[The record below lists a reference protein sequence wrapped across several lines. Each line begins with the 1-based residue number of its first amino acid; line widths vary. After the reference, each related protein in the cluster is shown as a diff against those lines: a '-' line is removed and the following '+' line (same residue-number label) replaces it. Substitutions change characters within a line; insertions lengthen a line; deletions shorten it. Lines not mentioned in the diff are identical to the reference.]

1 MNLPKPKLNN
11 KSALELWN
19 QEHSE
24 YAKEQ
29 IILCNQGMVGMILK
43 KMNLNILDEDLFA
56 TGILGLV
63 KAVNTFDFDKGFAFS
78 TYAAMCIKNEILMTL
93 RKKRVSIAFSLDDNA
108 NLGNGEKV
116 PYLEMIA
123 CDRKFEEEVIA
134 NRLFSEFQKSLS
146 SREKRIIELYLN
158 EKTQREIAEISGI
171 SQANVS
177 RILKKLLEKYKN
189 RFTD

>member
-11 KSALELWN
+11 KSALDLWN

-43 KMNLNILDEDLFA
+43 KMNLNMLDEDLFA

-78 TYAAMCIKNEILMTL
+78 TYAAMCIKNEILMTF

-108 NLGNGEKV
+108 DLGNGEEV
-116 PYLEMIA
+116 PYSEIIA
-123 CDRKFEEEVIA
+123 CDRKFEEEAIE
-134 NRLFSEFQKSLS
+134 NEIFSEFQKLLS
-146 SREKRIIELYLN
+146 DTEKRIIELYLSD
-158 EKTQREIAEISGI
+158 KTQMEIASSIGI
-171 SQANVS
+171 SQAQVS
-177 RILKKLLEKYKN
+177 RLEKSALDRMKKLM
-189 RFTD
+189 

>member
-78 TYAAMCIKNEILMTL
+78 TYAAMCIKNEILITF
-93 RKKRVSIAFSLDDNA
+93 RKKRIPIAFSLDDNA
-108 NLGNGEKV
+108 NLGNGKEV

-134 NRLFSEFQKSLS
+134 NRLFSEFQKSLTHT
-146 SREKRIIELYLN
+146 EKRIISLYLN
-158 EKTQREIAEISGI
+158 SKKQKEIAEILGI

>member
-11 KSALELWN
+11 KSALELWH

-43 KMNLNILDEDLFA
+43 RMNLNLLDEDLFA

-78 TYAAMCIKNEILMTL
+78 TYAAMCIKNEILITF
-93 RKKRVSIAFSLDDNA
+93 RKKRIPIAFSLDDNA
-108 NLGNGEKV
+108 NFGNGEEV
-116 PYLEMIA
+116 PYLETIA

-134 NRLFSEFQKSLS
+134 NGLFSEFQKSLS
-146 SREKRIIELYLN
+146 RREKRIIELYLN
-158 EKTQREIAEISGI
+158 EKTQREIAEILGI
-171 SQANVS
+171 SQAHVS
-177 RILKKLLEKYKN
+177 RILKKLFEKYKN
-189 RFTD
+189 RFID

>member
-11 KSALELWN
+11 KSALDLWH

-78 TYAAMCIKNEILMTL
+78 TYAAMCIKNEILMTI
-93 RKKRVSIAFSLDDNA
+93 RKKRIQIAFSLDDNA
-108 NLGNGEKV
+108 NLGNGEEV
-116 PYLEMIA
+116 PYLETIA
-123 CDRKFEEEVIA
+123 CDRKFEEEVIE
-134 NRLFSEFQKSLS
+134 NELFSEFQKSLTHT
-146 SREKRIIELYLN
+146 EKRIISLYIN
-158 EKTQREIAEISGI
+158 GKKQKEIAEILGF
-171 SQANVS
+171 SQAYVS
-177 RILKKLLEKYKN
+177 RTFKKLLEKYKN
-189 RFTD
+189 RFID

>member
-11 KSALELWN
+11 KSALDLWN

-29 IILCNQGMVGMILK
+29 IILCNQGIVGMVLK
-43 KMNLNILDEDLFA
+43 RMNLNLLDEDLFA

-78 TYAAMCIKNEILMTL
+78 TYAAMCIKNEILITF
-93 RKKRVSIAFSLDDNA
+93 RKKRIPIAFSLDDNA
-108 NLGNGEKV
+108 NLGNGEEV

-146 SREKRIIELYLN
+146 SREKRIIELYIN
-158 EKTQREIAEISGI
+158 GKKQKEIAEILGF
-171 SQANVS
+171 SQAYVS
-177 RILKKLLEKYKN
+177 RAFKKLLEKYKKII
-189 RFTD
+189 D

>member
-11 KSALELWN
+11 KSALDLWN

-43 KMNLNILDEDLFA
+43 KMNLNILDEDLFV

-93 RKKRVSIAFSLDDNA
+93 RKKRVPIAFSLDDNA
-108 NLGNGEKV
+108 NLGNGEEV
-116 PYLEMIA
+116 TYLEMIA

-134 NRLFSEFQKSLS
+134 NRLFSEFQISLS

-158 EKTQREIAEISGI
+158 EKTQREIAEILGI

-177 RILKKLLEKYKN
+177 RILKKLFEKYKN
-189 RFTD
+189 RFID

>member
-11 KSALELWN
+11 KSALDLWN

-108 NLGNGEKV
+108 NLGNEEEV
-116 PYLEMIA
+116 PYLEIIA
-123 CDRKFEEEVIA
+123 CDRKFEEEVIE
-134 NRLFSEFQKSLS
+134 NELFSEFQKLLS
-146 SREKRIIELYLN
+146 DTEKRIISLYLN
-158 EKTQREIAEISGI
+158 DKKQKEIAEILGI
-171 SQANVS
+171 SQAHVS
-177 RILKKLLEKYKN
+177 RILKKLFE
-189 RFTD
+189 

>member
-11 KSALELWN
+11 KSALDLWN

-43 KMNLNILDEDLFA
+43 KMNLNMLDEDLFA

-78 TYAAMCIKNEILMTL
+78 TYAAMCIKNEILMTF
-93 RKKRVSIAFSLDDNA
+93 RKKRVSIAFSIDDNS

-116 PYLEMIA
+116 PYSEIIA
-123 CDRKFEEEVIA
+123 CDRKFEEEVIE
-134 NRLFSEFQKSLS
+134 NDLFSEFQKILS
-146 SREKRIIELYLN
+146 DTEKRIIELYLN
-158 EKTQREIAEISGI
+158 DKTQTEIAEILGF
-171 SQANVS
+171 SQAHVS
-177 RILKKLLEKYKN
+177 RTLKKLLEKYKN
-189 RFTD
+189 R

>member
-78 TYAAMCIKNEILMTL
+78 TYAAMCIKNEILITF
-93 RKKRVSIAFSLDDNA
+93 RKKRIPIAFSLDDNA

-123 CDRKFEEEVIA
+123 CDRKFEEEVIE
-134 NRLFSEFQKSLS
+134 NELFLEFQKLLTHT
-146 SREKRIIELYLN
+146 EKRTISLYLN
-158 EKTQREIAEISGI
+158 GKKQKEIAEILGI
-171 SQANVS
+171 SQAHVS

>member
-11 KSALELWN
+11 KFALELWH

-43 KMNLNILDEDLFA
+43 KMNLNMLDEDLFA

-93 RKKRVSIAFSLDDNA
+93 RKKRVPIAFSLDDNA
-108 NLGNGEKV
+108 NFGNGEEV
-116 PYLEMIA
+116 PYLETIA

-134 NRLFSEFQKSLS
+134 NGLFSEFQKSLS
-146 SREKRIIELYLN
+146 RREKRIIELYLN
-158 EKTQREIAEISGI
+158 EKTQREIAEILGI
-171 SQANVS
+171 SQAHVS
-177 RILKKLLEKYKN
+177 RILKKLFEKYKN
-189 RFTD
+189 RFID